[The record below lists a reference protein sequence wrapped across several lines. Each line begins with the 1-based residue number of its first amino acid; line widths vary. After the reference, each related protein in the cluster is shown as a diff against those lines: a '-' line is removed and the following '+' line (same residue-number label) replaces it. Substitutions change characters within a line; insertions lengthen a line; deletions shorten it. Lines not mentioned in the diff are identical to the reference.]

1 MPLVANPIA
10 DFPGKLRILFE
21 PHRYKILY
29 GGRGSGKSWGMARAL
44 VIQGAQRTMRILC
57 ARETQK
63 SIADSVHKL
72 LADQI
77 EELGLQEHYRVEKAR
92 IIGANGTEF
101 TFAGLSHDINSIKSL
116 ENYDVCFVEEAH
128 SVRKNSWDKL
138 IPTLRKNGSEIWA
151 SMNPELESDDSYQRF
166 IVNPPPNAAV
176 VKVNWRD
183 NPWFPPVLREE
194 MEHLRA
200 QNEDEYL
207 HVYEGHCISN
217 LKSAVYAKQL
227 RQVDAEERITRVP
240 YDATRPVQTYWDL
253 GIDDSTTIWFVQ
265 VFPFEF
271 RLIDYVE
278 GSGEGLP
285 YYLQQLQQRAYIYGT
300 DHLPHDGRARELGTG
315 KSIEELMR
323 KAGRRVTIV
332 PRLSVADGINAAR
345 TVFGQCWFDRE
356 KCSDGIQA
364 LRHYTYGEKE
374 ELGVKTK
381 EPVHNWASHAADA
394 FRYFAVGVRPQKPK
408 EIERPRQRPVHS
420 PWS

>member
-1 MPLVANPIA
+1 M
-10 DFPGKLRILFE
+10 
-21 PHRYKILY
+21 
-29 GGRGSGKSWGMARAL
+29 
-44 VIQGAQRTMRILC
+44 
-57 ARETQK
+57 
-63 SIADSVHKL
+63 
-72 LADQI
+72 
-77 EELGLQEHYRVEKAR
+77 
-92 IIGANGTEF
+92 
-101 TFAGLSHDINSIKSL
+101 
-116 ENYDVCFVEEAH
+116 
-128 SVRKNSWDKL
+128 
-138 IPTLRKNGSEIWA
+138 EI
-151 SMNPELESDDSYQRF
+151 
-166 IVNPPPNAAV
+166 
-176 VKVNWRD
+176 
-183 NPWFPPVLREE
+183 
-194 MEHLRA
+194 LRA
-200 QNEDEYL
+200 KDEDEYL
-207 HVYEGHCISN
+207 HIYEGHCISN

-253 GIDDSTTIWFVQ
+253 GVDDSTTIWFVQ

-285 YYLQQLQQRAYIYGT
+285 YYLQQLQQRPYIYGT

-356 KCSDGIQA
+356 RCSDGIQA

-408 EIERPRQRPVHS
+408 EVERPRQRPVHS

>member
-1 MPLVANPIA
+1 
-10 DFPGKLRILFE
+10 
-21 PHRYKILY
+21 
-29 GGRGSGKSWGMARAL
+29 
-44 VIQGAQRTMRILC
+44 
-57 ARETQK
+57 
-63 SIADSVHKL
+63 VHKL

-77 EELGLQEHYRVEKAR
+77 GEMGMSAHYRVEKAR

-101 TFAGLSHDINSIKSL
+101 TFAGLAHDINSIKSL
-116 ENYDVCFVEEAH
+116 ESYDVVWVEEAQT
-128 SVRKNSWDKL
+128 VRKNSWDKL
-138 IPTLRKNGSEIWA
+138 IPTIRKSAPGGPLGTGSEIWI
-151 SMNPELESDDSYQRF
+151 SYNPELEGDETHQRF
-166 IVNPPPNAAV
+166 VVHQPPNAV
-176 VKVNWRD
+176 VVNINWRD
-183 NPWFPPVLREE
+183 NKWFPPVLKEE
-194 MEHLRA
+194 MEILRA
-200 QNEDEYL
+200 KDEDEYL
-207 HVYEGHCISN
+207 HIYEGHCISN

-265 VFPFEF
+265 IFPFEF
-271 RLIDYVE
+271 RLIDFIE

-285 YYLQQLQQRAYIYGT
+285 YYLQQLQQRPYIYGT

-356 KCSDGIQA
+356 KCSDGLQA

-408 EIERPRQRPVHS
+408 EVERPRQRSVHS